1 MDDKRSFR
9 PMRRVPPV
17 NEQAQGNLQEEW
29 MLRSISALNTIA
41 AAAMALSAWATTA
54 QAADATKVALVP
66 GGPHPYFAAW
76 EKAGQDAMKDFNL
89 GAADYRVPQKWEL
102 SLQNSLLESLL
113 SQGYNAFLVFP
124 GDPVGSNST
133 VQELTENGA
142 PVIATAGCLKEP
154 TTASFCFGT
163 DTGNSAYLGTKEL
176 IKAMGGKGRIAHFTG
191 FLVDPNTQLRM
202 DAVEKAAKETNG
214 AVSVVQVIADI
225 DAPEPAEEKISAYL
239 AAHAG
244 DVDGIVTTAWV
255 PAVVSANALRKI
267 GDKRIKMVGI
277 DHDEVV
283 LKAIKD
289 GYVDGTMLQNPYGQG
304 FIGSYALDKLR
315 HGCKV
320 KADAPFKTITLTNR
334 FIDSGT
340 VYADKNAVD
349 DYVASMQ
356 AITKKIFAD
365 FEKTYLTCS

>member
-1 MDDKRSFR
+1 MK
-9 PMRRVPPV
+9 
-17 NEQAQGNLQEEW
+17 
-29 MLRSISALNTIA
+29 MLRSQSALKMLAAAGLLLSGLAMPA
-41 AAAMALSAWATTA
+41 AAA
-54 QAADATKVALVP
+54 DPTKVALVP
-66 GGPHPYFAAW
+66 GGPHPYFSAW
-76 EKAGQDAMKDFNL
+76 EKAGQDAMKDFKL

-102 SLQNSLLESLL
+102 SQQNSLLESLL
-113 SQGYNAFLVFP
+113 SQGYNAFLLFP

-133 VQELTENGA
+133 VAELTDNGA

-154 TTASFCFGT
+154 TTALFCFGT

-191 FLVDPNTQLRM
+191 FLVDPNTQLRI

-225 DAPEPAEEKISAYL
+225 DAPEPAEEKINAYL
-239 AAHAG
+239 AAHAS

-255 PAVVSANALRKI
+255 PAVVASNALRKI

-289 GYVDGTMLQNPYGQG
+289 GFVNGTMLQNPYGQG
-304 FIGSYALDKLR
+304 YIGSYALDR
-315 HGCKV
+315 IRNGCKV
-320 KADAPFKTITLTNR
+320 KIGAPFKTIALTNR

-340 VYADKNAVD
+340 VYADKDAVD
-349 DYVASMQ
+349 NYVGAMQ

-365 FEKTYLTCS
+365 FATTYLSCP

>member
-1 MDDKRSFR
+1 M
-9 PMRRVPPV
+9 
-17 NEQAQGNLQEEW
+17 QGKL
-29 MLRSISALNTIA
+29 ISLLAVAALMASAGA
-41 AAAMALSAWATTA
+41 AT
-54 QAADATKVALVP
+54 AADAAKVALVP

-76 EKAGQDAMKDFNL
+76 EKAGADAAKDFKL

-102 SLQNSLLESLL
+102 NLQNSLLESLL

-124 GDPVGSNST
+124 GDPVGSNAT

-154 TTASFCFGT
+154 TTALFCFGT

-191 FLVDPNTQLRM
+191 FLVDPNTQLRI

-214 AVSVVQVIADI
+214 AVTVVQVIADI
-225 DAPEPAEEKISAYL
+225 DAPGPAEEKINAYL

-255 PAVVSANALRKI
+255 PAVVASNALRRI
-267 GDKRIKMVGI
+267 GDKRIHMVGI

-283 LKAIKD
+283 IKAIKD
-289 GYVDGTMLQNPYGQG
+289 GFIDGTMLQNPYGQG
-304 FIGSYALDKLR
+304 YIGSYALNR
-315 HGCKV
+315 IRSGCKV
-320 KADAPFKTITLTNR
+320 KKDAPFKTIALTNR

-340 VYADKNAVD
+340 VYADKTAADN
-349 DYVASMQ
+349 YVASMQ
-356 AITKKIFAD
+356 AITKTIFAG
-365 FEKTYLTCS
+365 FEKTYLDCP

>member
-1 MDDKRSFR
+1 
-9 PMRRVPPV
+9 
-17 NEQAQGNLQEEW
+17 
-29 MLRSISALNTIA
+29 MLRSVSAFKTIA
-41 AAAMALSAWATTA
+41 AAATTLALGCTAA
-54 QAADATKVALVP
+54 QAADDTKVALVP

-76 EKAGQDAMKDFNL
+76 EKAGQDAKRDFKL

-102 SLQNSLLESLL
+102 GLQNSLLESLL

-154 TTASFCFGT
+154 TTALFCFGT
-163 DTGNSAYLGTKEL
+163 DTGNSAYLGAKQL

-191 FLVDPNTQLRM
+191 FLVDPNTQLRI

-214 AVSVVQVIADI
+214 AVTVVQVIADI
-225 DAPEPAEEKISAYL
+225 DAPEPAEEKINAYL

-244 DVDGIVTTAWV
+244 DVDGIITTAWV
-255 PAVVSANALRKI
+255 PAVVAANALRKI

-289 GYVDGTMLQNPYGQG
+289 GFVNGTMLQNPYGQG
-304 FIGSYALDKLR
+304 YIGSYALDRIR

-320 KADAPFKTITLTNR
+320 KADAPFKTIALTNR

-340 VYADKNAVD
+340 VYADKDAVD
-349 DYVASMQ
+349 NYVGSMQ
-356 AITKKIFAD
+356 SITKTIFAS
-365 FEKTYLTCS
+365 FEKTYLTCP

>member
-1 MDDKRSFR
+1 MQRSVF
-9 PMRRVPPV
+9 
-17 NEQAQGNLQEEW
+17 A
-29 MLRSISALNTIA
+29 AKTIA
-41 AAAMALSAWATTA
+41 AAALALALGGTVA
-54 QAADATKVALVP
+54 QGADATKVALVP

-89 GAADYRVPQKWEL
+89 GAADYRIPQKWEL
-102 SLQNSLLESLL
+102 GLQNSLLESLL

-154 TTASFCFGT
+154 TTALFCFGT

-191 FLVDPNTQLRM
+191 FLVDPNTQLRI

-225 DAPEPAEEKISAYL
+225 DAPEPAEEKINAYL

-255 PAVVSANALRKI
+255 PAVVAATALRKL

-289 GYVDGTMLQNPYGQG
+289 GFVNGTMLQNPYGQG
-304 FIGSYALDKLR
+304 YIGSYALDRIR

-320 KADAPFKTITLTNR
+320 KADAPFKTIALTNR

-340 VYADKNAVD
+340 VYADKGAVD
-349 DYVASMQ
+349 NYVGSMQ
-356 AITKKIFAD
+356 TITKTIFAN
-365 FEKTYLTCS
+365 FEKTYLTCQ